1 MYLEHISSPKDVRAL
16 PASALPALCGEIRD
30 AVVRSSAA
38 IGGHVGSNL
47 AVVELTVALHRVFE
61 TPRDKVIFDVSHQS
75 YPHKML
81 TGRAAAFLEPERY
94 EEVSGF
100 SNPGESE
107 HDLFA
112 MGHTSTSIGLAC
124 GLAKAR
130 DLAGES
136 YDVVAVIGDG
146 SLSGGLALE
155 GLDNAAELAS
165 GLIVVVNDNEWSIA
179 PNRGGIFRNLAE
191 LRASHGA
198 SKDNLFRALGF
209 DYRYLEEGHDV
220 GALEAALAD
229 LRGCDH
235 PVVLHVHTEK
245 GHGFDPAVA
254 DPEGWHHASSFDL
267 AAGIAPSA
275 EDVSDYAQI
284 TGEHLIERME
294 AGRDD
299 LVMVSAAMP
308 YVMGF
313 TPELRER
320 AGERFVDVGIAE
332 EHAVTYVTALA
343 SAGYKP
349 VLGIYG
355 TFLQRAYDELWH
367 DLCLNAAPAVILVF
381 GASAFGAT
389 DATHLG
395 FFDIPMLGAMPGLPY
410 LAPTCREEYLEM
422 LDWALDRRE
431 GPVAIRVP
439 GAGVVSRPGFA
450 RAASYASG
458 SEVVRRGSEVALLA
472 LGDLFPLGEKVADAL
487 AESGVRA
494 TLVNPRLATT
504 ADEDLL
510 GRLAA
515 GHRVIVTLEDGIL
528 DGGFGE
534 RCARALA
541 TDDAHVLCYGL
552 PRAFPDRYDP
562 AALMESCGMTVDGIV
577 GDVLESLRA

>member
-1 MYLEHISSPKDVRAL
+1 MLFLSLAETVFFGDFRLLVVGQDIAEAETRNKNRDFDAVAEGIIVSMAPLDFVFGLETRHEVVDVIHFVDTKGIFVAIIDNKGH
-16 PASALPALCGEIRD
+16 ALCVVDIFHVVHQG
-30 AVVRSSAA
+30 AV
-38 IGGHVGSNL
+38 
-47 AVVELTVALHRVFE
+47 
-61 TPRDKVIFDVSHQS
+61 
-75 YPHKML
+75 
-81 TGRAAAFLEPERY
+81 
-94 EEVSGF
+94 
-100 SNPGESE
+100 
-107 HDLFA
+107 
-112 MGHTSTSIGLAC
+112 
-124 GLAKAR
+124 
-130 DLAGES
+130 
-136 YDVVAVIGDG
+136 
-146 SLSGGLALE
+146 
-155 GLDNAAELAS
+155 
-165 GLIVVVNDNEWSIA
+165 
-179 PNRGGIFRNLAE
+179 
-191 LRASHGA
+191 
-198 SKDNLFRALGF
+198 
-209 DYRYLEEGHDV
+209 YRILYCT
-220 GALEAALAD
+220 LEAALAD

-245 GHGFDPAVA
+245 GHGFDPAVT

-458 SEVVRRGSEVALLA
+458 SEIVRRGSEVALLA

-487 AESGVRA
+487 ADSGVRA

-541 TDDAHVLCYGL
+541 TNDAHVLCYGL
-552 PRAFPDRYDP
+552 PRAFPARYDP
-562 AALMESCGMTVDGIV
+562 AALMKSCGMTVDGIV
-577 GDVLESLRA
+577 GDALESLRA